1 MTISGDSMTAAGA
14 TAPPVPVRPPAG
26 PVPIAQRLIRFP
38 TVNPP
43 GAEAACVTWVR
54 DLLDAAGLET
64 RLLAADPERPN
75 LVARLAG
82 RGLAPPL
89 LLHAHADV
97 VPVAGQ
103 QWSRPPF
110 GGDLVGGELWGRG
123 AVDMKGQLAAM
134 LAALLRLAADG
145 TPPAGDVILAVMPD
159 EEAGSATGAHFLVE
173 RHPELFAGVRHAIG
187 EDGGAELGL
196 GRQVRLHPIVVAEK
210 RACWVRAT
218 LRGAGGHASRVAGP
232 GGAAHRLFR
241 LLAAIDDGGLDV
253 CLTPVVRRML
263 DELAGALPEPVSGRL
278 ARFRDDPA
286 DAAALAGFDDADAR
300 YLRSLVRHTVNATVI
315 HGGTA
320 TNVLPT
326 DITVELD
333 GRLLPG
339 DFGTDDFLA
348 ALRERAGGELDLEIL
363 VEGELMPPPR
373 LDDCYH
379 RLAAV
384 VTAAD
389 PGGIAFPMVTTAST
403 DARLFPRLGIQC
415 FGWFPLRH
423 PLDRGYR
430 GLLHCA
436 DERIAVEALDFAA
449 DCFHRLL
456 LGHG

>member
-1 MTISGDSMTAAGA
+1 MSVTVPSRVQLPTE
-14 TAPPVPVRPPAG
+14 PVA
-26 PVPIAQRLIRFP
+26 IAQQLIRFP

-43 GAEAACVTWVR
+43 GAEAECVIWIR

-64 RLLAADPERPN
+64 RLLAVDPQRPN

-82 RGLAPPL
+82 RGVAPPL
-89 LLHAHADV
+89 LLHAHVDV

-103 QWSRPPF
+103 PWSRPPF
-110 GGDLVGGELWGRG
+110 AADVVDGELWGRG
-123 AVDMKGQLAAM
+123 AVDMKGHLATM
-134 LAALLRLAADG
+134 LAAVLRLAADG

-159 EEAGSATGAHFLVE
+159 EENGSTTGAHFLVE
-173 RHPELFAGVRHAIG
+173 QHPELFAGVRHAIG

-196 GRQVRLHPIVVAEK
+196 GRRVRLHPIVVAEK

-218 LRGAGGHASRVAGP
+218 LRGDGGHASRVAGP
-232 GGAAHRLFR
+232 GGAAHKLYR
-241 LLAAIDDGGLDV
+241 LLAAIDDGGLDI

-263 DELAGALPEPVSGRL
+263 DELAGALPEPISGRI
-278 ARFRDDPA
+278 AGFRDNPA
-286 DAAALAGFDDADAR
+286 DAAALDGFDEADAR
-300 YLRSLVRHTVNATVI
+300 YLRSLVRHTVNATVV

-326 DITVELD
+326 DISVELD

-339 DFGTDDFLA
+339 DFGTADFLA
-348 ALRERAGGELDLEIL
+348 ALRARAGVEMDLEIL
-363 VEGELMPPPR
+363 VEGEMMPPPR
-373 LDDCYH
+373 LDGFYD
-379 RLAAV
+379 RLASIL
-384 VTAAD
+384 TGSD

-436 DERIAVEALDFAA
+436 DERIAVEALHFAA
-449 DCFHRLL
+449 DCFHQLL
-456 LGHG
+456 LDHE